1 MTQCPLIDELYFT
14 GIDERERE
22 VGREI
27 VVVLLLFLIA
37 TQGSPDGDG
46 MLRKKGN
53 SSSVM
58 TGMWKKKGEMKNG
71 KKRKGGGVAGK
82 TGLLMD

>member
-1 MTQCPLIDELYFT
+1 M
-14 GIDERERE
+14 
-22 VGREI
+22 
-27 VVVLLLFLIA
+27 VLLLFLIA

-46 MLRKKGN
+46 MLCKKGN

-58 TGMWKKKGEMKNG
+58 TGMWKKKVEMKNG